1 MAENFSIADVLMQ
14 YPDVV
19 NEDGKVDYELL
30 TVLLARDI
38 SDLNDQLNEKD
49 FQILRITERLDRLET
64 R

>member
-1 MAENFSIADVLMQ
+1 MAEDFSIADVLMQ

-19 NEDGKVDYELL
+19 NEEGKVDYELL

-49 FQILRITERLDRLET
+49 FQILRITERLDQLEA